1 MRAPL
6 GRLIGGRVLAHRVM
20 QARSTTAI
28 VVRLALLATPLLT
41 AALHAQRPPAQ
52 RPVAGADVRAAVRKH
67 RESHEAEIA
76 REFADLLAIPNVAS
90 DSVNIRR
97 NAAAVIELLR
107 RRGVTARTLEGDAG
121 PPAVY
126 GELRTPG
133 ATRTIV
139 FYAHYDGQP
148 VVPSQWTGAPFEPVL
163 RDGSLAAG
171 AKTIPLP
178 AAGQRM
184 SGESRIY
191 ARSASDDKG
200 AIIAMLGALD
210 GMRSANIAPSVN
222 LKFFFEGE
230 EEAGST
236 HLRRLLEKHA
246 DVLRADA
253 WVFCDGPVH
262 QSGRQ
267 QVVFG
272 ARGVMG
278 LELTTYGPA
287 RALHSGHYGNWAPN
301 PAALMA
307 NLIASMR
314 DDDGRILIAGFMD
327 DVRPITAA
335 ERTALGSVPPIDTT
349 LRKALAMG
357 ATEAQN
363 APLAE
368 RIMLPALN
376 VRGIRVGGVRELAA
390 NAIPTEADASI
401 DFRLVP
407 NQKPERV
414 RELVEAHLRSR
425 GYYLVHDTPDSAT
438 RMAHPKIVRVEWDGG
453 YAATKAS
460 MDIPFSRALLAAAS
474 SGAATPPIAMPM
486 LGGSLPTS
494 TFEQVLAVPL
504 VVLPIANYDNNQHA
518 ANENLRLQNLWDG
531 MEMFAAVMARI
542 GHEWRESAVP

>member
-1 MRAPL
+1 MPSLCTSRARAVVGAAVLALPMTAAFGQRAPA
-6 GRLIGGRVLAHRVM
+6 GRGG
-20 QARSTTAI
+20 
-28 VVRLALLATPLLT
+28 ATG
-41 AALHAQRPPAQ
+41 AA
-52 RPVAGADVRAAVRKH
+52 VRAAVRSY
-67 RESHEAEIA
+67 REAHEADIA
-76 REFADLLAIPNVAS
+76 REFAALLALPNVAS

-97 NAAAVIELLR
+97 NTAAVIELLR
-107 RRGVTARTLEGDAG
+107 RRGVTARALEGGGG

-133 ATRTIV
+133 ATRTVV

-148 VVPSQWTGAPFEPVL
+148 VDPSQWTGAPFTPVL
-163 RDGSLAAG
+163 RDGALAAG
-171 AKTIPLP
+171 ARVIPFP
-178 AAGQRM
+178 ASGERV

-200 AIIAMLGALD
+200 AIIVMLAALD
-210 GMRSANIAPSVN
+210 ALQAGAIAPSVN

-230 EEAGST
+230 EEAGSS
-236 HLRRLLEKHA
+236 HLKRMLETHA
-246 DVLRADA
+246 DLLRADA

-278 LELTTYGPA
+278 LELTTYGPL

-307 NLIASMR
+307 TLLASMR
-314 DDDGRILIAGFMD
+314 DDDGRITIAGYYD
-327 DVRPITAA
+327 DVRGISAA
-335 ERTALGSVPPIDTT
+335 ERAALGAMPMIDTT
-349 LRKALAMG
+349 LRRALQMG
-357 ATEAQN
+357 ATEANN

-376 VRGIRVGGVRELAA
+376 VRGVKAGGVRELAA
-390 NAIPTEADASI
+390 NAIPTEAAASI

-407 NQKPERV
+407 DQKPERV

-425 GYYLVHDTPDSAT
+425 GYHIVRETPDSAT
-438 RMAHPKIVRVEWDGG
+438 RMAHAKIARVDWDGG
-453 YAATKAS
+453 YAATRAP

-474 SGAATPPIAMPM
+474 SGAATAPLAVPM

-494 TFEQVLAVPL
+494 TFEQVLGVPL

-518 ANENLRLQNLWDG
+518 ANENIRMQNLWDG
-531 MEMFAAVMARI
+531 IELFAAVMARV
-542 GHEWRESAVP
+542 GHEWKESTVP

>member
-1 MRAPL
+1 L
-6 GRLIGGRVLAHRVM
+6 
-20 QARSTTAI
+20 
-28 VVRLALLATPLLT
+28 VVAVT
-41 AALHAQRPPAQ
+41 
-52 RPVAGADVRAAVRKH
+52 AGASPGQAPTPKARAAASGAAVRAAARQY
-67 RESHEAEIA
+67 REAHEAEIA

-97 NAAAVIELLR
+97 NTAAVIELLR
-107 RRGVTARTLEGDAG
+107 RRGVAARALEGEG

-126 GELRTPG
+126 GELRSPG
-133 ATRTIV
+133 ATRTVV

-148 VVPSQWTGAPFEPVL
+148 VDPSQWTGAPFTPVL

-171 AKTIPLP
+171 AKVIALP
-178 AAGQRM
+178 SPGQRM
-184 SGESRIY
+184 SGDARVY
-191 ARSASDDKG
+191 ARSASDDKA

-210 GMRSANIAPSVN
+210 ALRAGGFAPSVN

-230 EEAGST
+230 EEAGSS
-236 HLRRLLEKHA
+236 HLRTMLQSHA
-246 DVLRADA
+246 DLLRADA

-272 ARGVMG
+272 ARGVIG
-278 LELTTYGPA
+278 LELTTYGPF

-314 DDDGRILIAGFMD
+314 DDDGRILIAGYMD
-327 DVRPITAA
+327 DVRPLSPA
-335 ERTALGSVPPIDTT
+335 ERSALGAIPMIDTT
-349 LRKALAMG
+349 LRAAMQLG
-357 ATEAQN
+357 ATEAGN

-376 VRGIRVGGVRELAA
+376 VRGIKAGGVRELAA
-390 NAIPTEADASI
+390 NAIPTEATASI

-425 GYYLVHDTPDSAT
+425 GYYIVHDTPDSAT
-438 RMAHPKIVRVEWDGG
+438 RVAHPKVVRTEWEGG
-453 YAATKAS
+453 YAATRAP

-474 SGAATPPIAMPM
+474 SGTTTPPLAVPM

-494 TFEQVLAVPL
+494 TFEQVLGVPL

-518 ANENLRLQNLWDG
+518 ANENIRMQNLWDG
-531 MEMFAAVMARI
+531 IELFAAVMARV
-542 GHEWRESAVP
+542 GHEWKESTVP

>member
-1 MRAPL
+1 M
-6 GRLIGGRVLAHRVM
+6 
-20 QARSTTAI
+20 AI
-28 VVRLALLATPLLT
+28 VRFAFAIFVMAAWSATEALAQQSPAPARGAVQGAAART
-41 AALHAQRPPAQ
+41 AA
-52 RPVAGADVRAAVRKH
+52 RKY
-67 RESHEAEIA
+67 REAHEADIA

-97 NAAAVIELLR
+97 NTAAVIELLR
-107 RRGVTARTLEGDAG
+107 RRGVSARALQGDGG

-133 ATRTIV
+133 ATRTVV

-148 VVPSQWTGAPFEPVL
+148 VDPSQWTGAPFTPVF

-171 AKTIPLP
+171 AKVIPAPLS
-178 AAGQRM
+178 GQRVN
-184 SGESRIY
+184 GESRIY
-191 ARSASDDKG
+191 ARSASDDKA
-200 AIIAMLGALD
+200 AIIAMLAALD
-210 GMRSANIAPSVN
+210 ALRAGNIAPSVN

-230 EEAGST
+230 EEAGSS
-236 HLRRLLEKHA
+236 HLRRMLETHA
-246 DVLRADA
+246 DLLRADA

-278 LELTTYGPA
+278 LELTTYGPL

-307 NLIASMR
+307 TLIASMR
-314 DDDGRILIAGFMD
+314 DDDGRITIAHFGD
-327 DVRPITAA
+327 DVRPISAA
-335 ERTALGSVPPIDTT
+335 ERSALGALPMIDTT

-357 ATEAQN
+357 ATEAN
-363 APLAE
+363 DAPLAE

-376 VRGIRVGGVRELAA
+376 VRGIKVGAVRELAA
-390 NAIPTEADASI
+390 NAIPTEASASI

-414 RELVEAHLRSR
+414 KEVVEEHLRSR
-425 GYYLVHDTPDSAT
+425 GYYIVRDTPDSAT
-438 RMAHPKIVRVEWDGG
+438 RMAHPKIVRAEWEGG
-453 YAATKAS
+453 YAATRAP

-474 SGAATPPIAMPM
+474 AGATNPPLAVPT

-494 TFEQVLAVPL
+494 TFEQVLGVPL

-518 ANENLRLQNLWDG
+518 ANENIRMQNLWDG
-531 MEMFAAVMARI
+531 IELFAAVMARV
-542 GHEWRESAVP
+542 GHEWKESTVP

>member
-1 MRAPL
+1 MSITRYVSAA
-6 GRLIGGRVLAHRVM
+6 LIGAM
-20 QARSTTAI
+20 WSAAEAAAQQPAPAR
-28 VVRLALLATPLLT
+28 
-41 AALHAQRPPAQ
+41 
-52 RPVAGADVRAAVRKH
+52 GAVQGSAVRTATRKY
-67 RESHEAEIA
+67 REAHEAEIA

-97 NAAAVIELLR
+97 NTAAVIELLR
-107 RRGVTARTLEGDAG
+107 RRGVSARALEGDGG

-133 ATRTIV
+133 AARTVV

-148 VVPSQWTGAPFEPVL
+148 VDPAQWTGAPFTPVF

-171 AKTIPLP
+171 AKVIPAP
-178 AAGQRM
+178 VPGQRI

-191 ARSASDDKG
+191 ARSASDDKA
-200 AIIAMLGALD
+200 AIIAMLSALD
-210 GMRSANIAPSVN
+210 ALRSANIAPSVN

-230 EEAGST
+230 EEAGSS
-236 HLRRLLEKHA
+236 HLRRMLETHA
-246 DVLRADA
+246 DLLRGDA

-278 LELTTYGPA
+278 LELTTYGPT

-301 PAALMA
+301 PAVLMA
-307 NLIASMR
+307 TLIASMR
-314 DDDGRILIAGFMD
+314 DDDGRITIAHFAD
-327 DVRPITAA
+327 DVRPISAA
-335 ERTALGSVPPIDTT
+335 ERVALGALPTTDTT
-349 LRKALAMG
+349 LRKALEMG
-357 ATEAQN
+357 ATEANN

-376 VRGIRVGGVRELAA
+376 VRGIKVGGVRELAA
-390 NAIPTEADASI
+390 NAIPTEASASI

-407 NQKPERV
+407 DQKPERV
-414 RELVEAHLRSR
+414 RELVEAHLRAR
-425 GYYLVHDTPDSAT
+425 GYYIVRDTPDSAT
-438 RMAHPKIVRVEWDGG
+438 RMAHPKIVRAEWEGG
-453 YAATKAS
+453 YAATRAP

-474 SGAATPPIAMPM
+474 AGATNPPLAVPM

-494 TFEQVLAVPL
+494 T
-504 VVLPIANYDNNQHA
+504 
-518 ANENLRLQNLWDG
+518 
-531 MEMFAAVMARI
+531 
-542 GHEWRESAVP
+542 

>member
-1 MRAPL
+1 VQHVCVRQFGPL
-6 GRLIGGRVLAHRVM
+6 GLIA
-20 QARSTTAI
+20 
-28 VVRLALLATPLLT
+28 ALTLGAMDAAAQPATP
-41 AALHAQRPPAQ
+41 ARRA
-52 RPVAGADVRAAVRKH
+52 VSGADVRSAARRF

-76 REFADLLAIPNVAS
+76 REFATLLAIPNVAS

-107 RRGVTARTLEGDAG
+107 RRGVTARTLDGDAG

-148 VVPSQWTGAPFEPVL
+148 VDPTQWTGAPWTPVL

-171 AKTIPLP
+171 AKVIPLP
-178 AAGQRM
+178 EAGQRV

-200 AIIAMLGALD
+200 AIVAMLAALD
-210 GMRSANIAPSVN
+210 ALRAGNVAPSVN

-246 DVLRADA
+246 DLLRADA

-262 QSGRQ
+262 QSGRP

-278 LELTTYGPA
+278 LELTTYGPS

-301 PAALMA
+301 PAVLMA
-307 NLIASMR
+307 SLIASMR
-314 DDDGRILIAGFMD
+314 DDDGRITIAGFSD
-327 DVRPITAA
+327 DVRPISAA
-335 ERTALGSVPPIDTT
+335 ERKALGAVPPIDTT
-349 LRKALAMG
+349 LRRALAMG
-357 ATEAQN
+357 ATEANN
-363 APLAE
+363 AALAE

-376 VRGIRVGGVRELAA
+376 VRGIKAGGVRELAA
-390 NAIPTEADASI
+390 NAIPTEASASI

-407 NQKPERV
+407 NQKPDHV

-425 GYYLVHDTPDSAT
+425 GYHIVRDTPDSAT
-438 RMAHPKIVRVEWDGG
+438 RMAHAKIVRVEWEGG
-453 YAATKAS
+453 YAATRAS
-460 MDIPFSRALLAAAS
+460 MDIPFSRALLAATS
-474 SGAATPPIAMPM
+474 SGAPTPPLAVPM

-494 TFEQVLAVPL
+494 TFEQVLGVPL
-504 VVLPIANYDNNQHA
+504 VVLPIANHDNNQHA
-518 ANENLRLQNLWDG
+518 SNENLRFQNLWDG
-531 MEMFAAVMARI
+531 IEMFAAVMARL
-542 GHEWRESAVP
+542 GHEWTEKPVP

>member
-1 MRAPL
+1 MQHR
-6 GRLIGGRVLAHRVM
+6 RVM
-20 QARSTTAI
+20 QLVSI
-28 VVRLALLATPLLT
+28 ALLAWPAVDARP
-41 AALHAQRPPAQ
+41 AAAQQPAA
-52 RPVAGADVRAAVRKH
+52 RRAVAGADVRAAARRY
-67 RESHEAEIA
+67 RESHEAEIV
-76 REFADLLAIPNVAS
+76 REFVDLLAIPNVAS

-97 NAAAVIELLR
+97 NATAVIEMLR
-107 RRGVTARTLEGDAG
+107 RRGVAARTLDGAGG

-148 VVPSQWTGAPFEPVL
+148 VDPSQWTGSPWTPVL

-171 AKTIPLP
+171 AKVIPFP
-178 AAGQRM
+178 SAGQRM

-210 GMRSANIAPSVN
+210 ALRSGNVAPSVN

-230 EEAGST
+230 EEAGSS
-236 HLRRLLEKHA
+236 HLRAMLEKHA
-246 DVLRADA
+246 DLLRADA

-278 LELTTYGPA
+278 LELTTYGPS

-301 PAALMA
+301 PAVLMA
-307 NLIASMR
+307 SLIASMR
-314 DDDGRILIAGFMD
+314 DDDGRITIAGFSD
-327 DVRPITAA
+327 DVRPVSPA
-335 ERTALGSVPPIDTT
+335 ERTALGAVPPIDTT

-357 ATEAQN
+357 ATEASN
-363 APLAE
+363 ASLAE
-368 RIMLPALN
+368 RIMMPALN
-376 VRGIRVGGVRELAA
+376 VRGIKVGGVRELAA
-390 NAIPTEADASI
+390 NAIPTEAAASI

-407 NQKPERV
+407 DQKPERV

-425 GYYLVHDTPDSAT
+425 GYHIVRDTPDSAT
-438 RMAHPKIVRVEWDGG
+438 RMAHAKIVRVEWDGG
-453 YAATKAS
+453 YAATRAS

-474 SGAATPPIAMPM
+474 SGAATPPLAVPT

-494 TFEQVLAVPL
+494 TFEQVLGVPL
-504 VVLPIANYDNNQHA
+504 VILPIANYDNNQHA
-518 ANENLRLQNLWDG
+518 FNENIRMQNLWDG
-531 MEMFAAVMARI
+531 IEMFAAVMARL
-542 GHEWRESAVP
+542 GQEWRESPVP

>member
-1 MRAPL
+1 VYHR
-6 GRLIGGRVLAHRVM
+6 RVSQVSSLALV
-20 QARSTTAI
+20 
-28 VVRLALLATPLLT
+28 ALLAIDATSS
-41 AALHAQRPPAQ
+41 PAQ
-52 RPVAGADVRAAVRKH
+52 QPSPAPRRAVSGADVRAAARRY

-76 REFADLLAIPNVAS
+76 RELADLLAIPNVAS

-97 NAAAVIELLR
+97 NTTAVMEMLR
-107 RRGVTARTLEGDAG
+107 RRGVTVRALDGEGG
-121 PPAVY
+121 PAAVY

-133 ATRTIV
+133 ATRTVV

-148 VVPSQWTGAPFEPVL
+148 VDPSQWTGSPWTPVL

-171 AKTIPLP
+171 AKVIPFP
-178 AAGQRM
+178 SAGQRV

-200 AIIAMLGALD
+200 AIIAMLAALD
-210 GMRSANIAPSVN
+210 ALRAGNVAPSVN

-236 HLRRLLEKHA
+236 HLRRVLEKNA
-246 DVLRADA
+246 ELLRADA

-278 LELTTYGPA
+278 LELTTYGPS

-314 DDDGRILIAGFMD
+314 DDDGRITIAGFSD
-327 DVRPITAA
+327 DVRPISAA
-335 ERTALGSVPPIDTT
+335 ERAALGAVPQFDTT
-349 LRKALAMG
+349 LRRTLAMG
-357 ATEAQN
+357 ATEANN
-363 APLAE
+363 ASLAE

-376 VRGIRVGGVRELAA
+376 VRGIRTGGVRELAA
-390 NAIPTEADASI
+390 NAIPTTASASI

-407 NQKPERV
+407 DQKPERV

-425 GYYLVHDTPDSAT
+425 GYHIVRDTPDSAT
-438 RMAHPKIVRVEWDGG
+438 RMAHAKIVRVEWDGG
-453 YAATKAS
+453 YAATRAS
-460 MDIPFSRALLAAAS
+460 MDIPFSRALLAAAA
-474 SGAATPPIAMPM
+474 SGAATPPLAVPM

-494 TFEQVLAVPL
+494 TFEQVLGVPL

-518 ANENLRLQNLWDG
+518 FNENIRLQNLWDG
-531 MEMFAAVMARI
+531 IEMFATVMARV
-542 GHEWRESAVP
+542 GHEWRDSPVP

>member
-1 MRAPL
+1 MQVFRLDYTRAA
-6 GRLIGGRVLAHRVM
+6 LITVALVIPSFSNSASAQQSAPSARANVTGAQVRA
-20 QARSTTAI
+20 QAR
-28 VVRLALLATPLLT
+28 RY
-41 AALHAQRPPAQ
+41 
-52 RPVAGADVRAAVRKH
+52 
-67 RESHEAEIA
+67 REAHEADIV
-76 REFADLLAIPNVAS
+76 REFAELLALPNVAS

-97 NAAAVIELLR
+97 NTAAVIELLR
-107 RRGVTARTLEGDAG
+107 RRGVSARALEGDGG

-126 GELRTPG
+126 GELRSPG
-133 ATRTIV
+133 AARTVV

-148 VVPSQWTGAPFEPVL
+148 VDPSQWTGAPFAPVL

-178 AAGQRM
+178 LSGQRVP
-184 SGESRIY
+184 GESRIY

-200 AIIAMLGALD
+200 AIVAMLSALD
-210 GMRSANIAPSVN
+210 ALRAGDITPSVN

-230 EEAGST
+230 EEAGSS
-236 HLRRLLEKHA
+236 HLRPMLEKHA

-278 LELTTYGPA
+278 LELTTYGPL

-301 PAALMA
+301 PAVLMTT
-307 NLIASMR
+307 LIASMR
-314 DDDGRILIAGFMD
+314 DDDGRITIAGFSD

-335 ERTALGSVPPIDTT
+335 ERAALGAMPMIDTT
-349 LRKALAMG
+349 LRRAMQI
-357 ATEAQN
+357 AASEADN

-368 RIMLPALN
+368 RIMMPALN
-376 VRGIRVGGVRELAA
+376 VRGIKVGGVRELAA
-390 NAIPTEADASI
+390 NAIPTEASASI

-407 NQKPERV
+407 NQKPGRV

-425 GYYLVHDTPDSAT
+425 GYHIVRDTPDSAT
-438 RMAHPKIVRVEWDGG
+438 RMAHAKIVRVEWDGG
-453 YAATKAS
+453 YAATRAP
-460 MDIPFSRALLAAAS
+460 MDIPFSRALLAAAT
-474 SGAATPPIAMPM
+474 SGAATPPLAVPT

-494 TFEQVLAVPL
+494 TFEQVLGVPL

-531 MEMFAAVMARI
+531 IELFAAVMARV
-542 GHEWRESAVP
+542 GHEWRENAVP

>member
-1 MRAPL
+1 MPHVYVRHIGPTALIVALTLGAMDAAAQPATSARRA
-6 GRLIGGRVLAHRVM
+6 V
-20 QARSTTAI
+20 S
-28 VVRLALLATPLLT
+28 
-41 AALHAQRPPAQ
+41 
-52 RPVAGADVRAAVRKH
+52 GADVRAAARRF

-76 REFADLLAIPNVAS
+76 REFATLLAIPNVAS

-107 RRGVTARTLEGDAG
+107 RRGVTARTLEVDAG

-148 VVPSQWTGAPFEPVL
+148 VDPAQWTGAPWTPVL

-171 AKTIPLP
+171 AKVIPLP

-210 GMRSANIAPSVN
+210 ALRAGNVAPSVN

-236 HLRRLLEKHA
+236 HLRQMLEKHA
-246 DVLRADA
+246 DLLRADA

-278 LELTTYGPA
+278 LELTTYGPL

-301 PAALMA
+301 PAMLMA
-307 NLIASMR
+307 SLIASMR
-314 DDDGRILIAGFMD
+314 DDDGRITIAGFSD
-327 DVRPITAA
+327 DVRPVSAA
-335 ERTALGSVPPIDTT
+335 ERTALGAIPLIDTT
-349 LRKALAMG
+349 LRRALAMG
-357 ATEAQN
+357 ATEANN
-363 APLAE
+363 AALAE

-376 VRGIRVGGVRELAA
+376 VRGIKAGGVRELAA
-390 NAIPTEADASI
+390 NAIPTEASASI

-407 NQKPERV
+407 DQKPERV

-425 GYYLVHDTPDSAT
+425 GYDIVRDTPDSAT
-438 RMAHPKIVRVEWDGG
+438 RMAHAKIVRVEWEGG
-453 YAATKAS
+453 YASTRAS

-474 SGAATPPIAMPM
+474 SGAATPPLAVPM

-494 TFEQVLAVPL
+494 TFEQVLGVPL

-518 ANENLRLQNLWDG
+518 SNENLRFQNLWDG
-531 MEMFAAVMARI
+531 IEMFAAVMARL
-542 GHEWRESAVP
+542 GHEWTEKSVP

>member
-1 MRAPL
+1 MVQYARARHL
-6 GRLIGGRVLAHRVM
+6 GP
-20 QARSTTAI
+20 
-28 VVRLALLATPLLT
+28 LALFVALTFGAMDAAAQPATPT
-41 AALHAQRPPAQ
+41 RRA
-52 RPVAGADVRAAVRKH
+52 VSGADVRSAARRF

-76 REFADLLAIPNVAS
+76 REFATLLAIPNVAS

-97 NAAAVIELLR
+97 NTAAVIELLR

-148 VVPSQWTGAPFEPVL
+148 VDPAQWTGAPWTPVL

-171 AKTIPLP
+171 AKVIPLP
-178 AAGQRM
+178 AAGQRV

-200 AIIAMLGALD
+200 AIIAMLAALD
-210 GMRSANIAPSVN
+210 ALRAGNVAPSVN

-236 HLRRLLEKHA
+236 HLRRLLEQHA
-246 DVLRADA
+246 DLLRADA

-278 LELTTYGPA
+278 LELTTYGPS

-301 PAALMA
+301 PAVLMA
-307 NLIASMR
+307 SLIASMR
-314 DDDGRILIAGFMD
+314 DDDGRITIAGFSD
-327 DVRPITAA
+327 DVRPISAA
-335 ERTALGSVPPIDTT
+335 ERAALGAVPPIDTT
-349 LRKALAMG
+349 LRRALAMG
-357 ATEAQN
+357 ATEANN
-363 APLAE
+363 AALAE

-376 VRGIRVGGVRELAA
+376 VRGIKAGGVRELAA
-390 NAIPTEADASI
+390 NAIPTEASASI

-407 NQKPERV
+407 DQKPEHV

-425 GYYLVHDTPDSAT
+425 GYHIVRDTPDSAT
-438 RMAHPKIVRVEWDGG
+438 RMAHAKIVRVEWEGG
-453 YAATKAS
+453 YAATRAS

-474 SGAATPPIAMPM
+474 SGAPTPPLAVPM

-494 TFEQVLAVPL
+494 TFEQVLGVPL

-518 ANENLRLQNLWDG
+518 SNENLRLQNLWDG
-531 MEMFAAVMARI
+531 IEMFAAVMARL
-542 GHEWRESAVP
+542 GHEWTEKPVP

>member
-1 MRAPL
+1 
-6 GRLIGGRVLAHRVM
+6 M
-20 QARSTTAI
+20 QAHVTTA
-28 VVRLALLATPLLT
+28 VVHLALLTALLATAPL
-41 AALHAQRPPAQ
+41 PAQ
-52 RPVAGADVRAAVRKH
+52 TPGARRAVAGAEVRAAVRKH

-76 REFADLLAIPNVAS
+76 RELADLLAIPNVAS

-97 NAAAVIELLR
+97 SAAAVIELLR
-107 RRGVTARTLEGDAG
+107 RRGVAARTLDGDGG

-148 VVPSQWTGAPFEPVL
+148 VDPSQWTGAPFTPVL

-171 AKTIPLP
+171 AKVIPMP
-178 AAGQRM
+178 APGQRL

-210 GMRSANIAPSVN
+210 GLRSANIAPSVN

-236 HLRRLLEKHA
+236 HLRAMLQRHA
-246 DVLRADA
+246 ELLRADA

-278 LELTTYGPA
+278 LELTTYGPL

-301 PAALMA
+301 PAVLMA
-307 NLIASMR
+307 TLITSMR
-314 DDDGRILIAGFMD
+314 DDDGRILIAGFGD

-335 ERTALGSVPPIDTT
+335 ERSALGAVPLIDTT

-357 ATEAQN
+357 ATEANN

-368 RIMLPALN
+368 RIMQPALN
-376 VRGIRVGGVRELAA
+376 VRGIRVGAVRELAA
-390 NAIPTEADASI
+390 NAIPTEASASI

-407 NQKPERV
+407 DQKPERV

-425 GYYLVHDTPDSAT
+425 GYHLVRDVPDSAT
-438 RMAHPKIVRVEWDGG
+438 RMAHAKIVRVEWDGG
-453 YAATKAS
+453 YAATRAS

-474 SGAATPPIAMPM
+474 SGATTPPLAVPM

-494 TFEQVLAVPL
+494 TFEQVLGVPL

-518 ANENLRLQNLWDG
+518 VNENLRFQNLWDG
-531 MEMFAAVMARI
+531 MEMFAAVMARL
-542 GHEWRESAVP
+542 GHEWRESPVP

>member
-1 MRAPL
+1 VPLVRRYHIRAS
-6 GRLIGGRVLAHRVM
+6 VVAFALASASLPTAFA
-20 QARSTTAI
+20 QQPAPARGA
-28 VVRLALLATPLLT
+28 VQG
-41 AALHAQRPPAQ
+41 AA
-52 RPVAGADVRAAVRKH
+52 VRAAARRY
-67 RESHEAEIA
+67 REAHEADIA
-76 REFADLLAIPNVAS
+76 REFADLLALPNVAS
-90 DSVNIRR
+90 DSANIRR
-97 NAAAVIELLR
+97 NTAAVIELLR
-107 RRGVTARTLEGDAG
+107 RRGVTARALEGGGG

-126 GELRTPG
+126 GELRTAG
-133 ATRTIV
+133 ATRTVV

-148 VVPSQWTGAPFEPVL
+148 VDPSQWTGAPFAPVL
-163 RDGSLAAG
+163 REGSLAAG
-171 AKTIPLP
+171 ARIVPFP
-178 AAGQRM
+178 GSGQRV

-200 AIIAMLGALD
+200 AIIAMLAALD
-210 GMRSANIAPSVN
+210 ALKAGGIAPSVN

-230 EEAGST
+230 EEAGSS
-236 HLRRLLEKHA
+236 HLRPMLEQNA
-246 DVLRADA
+246 ELLRADA

-278 LELTTYGPA
+278 LELTTYGPL

-314 DDDGRILIAGFMD
+314 DDDGRILIAGFTD
-327 DVRPITAA
+327 DVRPISEA
-335 ERTALGSVPPIDTT
+335 ERAALGAVPMIDTT
-349 LRKALAMG
+349 LRRAMQLG
-357 ATEAQN
+357 ATEANN

-368 RIMLPALN
+368 RIMAPALN
-376 VRGIRVGGVRELAA
+376 VRGIKVGGVRELAA
-390 NAIPTEADASI
+390 NAIPTEASASI
-401 DFRLVP
+401 DFRMVP

-425 GYYLVHDTPDSAT
+425 GYFIVHDTPDSAT
-438 RMAHPKIVRVEWDGG
+438 RLAHAKIVRVEWEGG
-453 YAATKAS
+453 YAATRAP

-474 SGAATPPIAMPM
+474 AGATNPPLAVPM

-494 TFEQVLAVPL
+494 TFEQVLGVPL

-518 ANENLRLQNLWDG
+518 ANENIRMQNLWDG
-531 MEMFAAVMARI
+531 IELFAAVMARV
-542 GHEWRESAVP
+542 GHEWKDAPVP

>member
-1 MRAPL
+1 
-6 GRLIGGRVLAHRVM
+6 VLPTNSTRYAH
-20 QARSTTAI
+20 AA
-28 VVRLALLATPLLT
+28 LAAFILATASVADALGQQT
-41 AALHAQRPPAQ
+41 QAAGR
-52 RPVAGADVRAAVRKH
+52 GAVQGAAVRAAARKF
-67 RESHEAEIA
+67 REAHEADIA
-76 REFADLLAIPNVAS
+76 REFAELLAIPNVAS

-97 NAAAVIELLR
+97 NTAAVIELLR
-107 RRGVTARTLEGDAG
+107 RRGVNARALDGDGG

-133 ATRTIV
+133 ATRTVV

-148 VVPSQWTGAPFEPVL
+148 VDPSQWTGAPFSPVL

-171 AKTIPLP
+171 GRIIPLP
-178 AAGQRM
+178 ASGQRM

-191 ARSASDDKG
+191 ARSASDDKA
-200 AIIAMLGALD
+200 AIIAMVGALD
-210 GMRSANIAPSVN
+210 ALRSGSIAPSVN

-230 EEAGST
+230 EEAGSS
-236 HLRRLLEKHA
+236 HLRRMLETHA
-246 DVLRADA
+246 DLLRADA

-278 LELTTYGPA
+278 LELTTYGPM

-301 PAALMA
+301 PAVLMA
-307 NLIASMR
+307 TLIASMR
-314 DDDGRILIAGFMD
+314 DDDGRITIAGYSD
-327 DVRPITAA
+327 DVRPVSQA
-335 ERTALGSVPPIDTT
+335 ERAALGAMPVIDTT
-349 LRKALAMG
+349 LRKALALG
-357 ATEAQN
+357 ATEANN

-376 VRGIRVGGVRELAA
+376 VRGIKVGGVRELAA
-390 NAIPTEADASI
+390 NAIPTEASASI

-407 NQKPERV
+407 NQKPERI

-425 GYYLVHDTPDSAT
+425 GYFLVRDTPDSAT
-438 RMAHPKIVRVEWDGG
+438 RMAHPKIVRVEWEGG
-453 YAATKAS
+453 YAATRAP

-474 SGAATPPIAMPM
+474 SGAANPPLAVPM

-494 TFEQVLAVPL
+494 TFEQVLGVPL

-518 ANENLRLQNLWDG
+518 ANENIRLQNLWDG
-531 MEMFAAVMARI
+531 IELFAAVMARV
-542 GHEWRESAVP
+542 GHEWKESTVP